1 VFLNPVVLFC
11 SALNPSAVF
20 PLELSQSSGQFT
32 ALSGG
37 ESAKQVS
44 TIVSVKNPQRNGE
57 RLMDLISVFIFSVYL
72 VGSCPVKT

>member
-20 PLELSQSSGQFT
+20 PLELSQSSGQLA

-37 ESAKQVS
+37 ENAKQIS
-44 TIVSVKNPQRNGE
+44 AIASVKKPQRNGE
-57 RLMDLISVFIFSVYL
+57 RLMDLIRIFILFDL
-72 VGSCPVKT
+72 FGWNLPC